1 MSHNPDFTSILN
13 VGGKI
18 FSITQFESPTPGV
31 AYLSELEQD
40 EAYGTLTVSPK
51 GRGRVGCLA
60 YNTRWQDTDE

>member
-40 EAYGTLTVSPK
+40 EAHGTLTVSPK
-51 GRGRVGCLA
+51 GRGRVG
-60 YNTRWQDTDE
+60 